1 VRCGDPS
8 AWWHSADESARDHDD
23 DHGRA
28 TNMSVPRLGLFL
40 RGGSYAYQDEII
52 VGVHQECRARGVNL
66 YCLVGGNIA
75 LQDPRN
81 FIYGLPTS
89 GDLDAVIVVKGTIG
103 AEDGDSEIKLLLERL
118 GARAALTIGAREPGF
133 PCIMVD
139 NSKGVRMLTR
149 HLYEEH
155 GRRRIAF
162 VAGYGR
168 EAERRFAGYRLGHR
182 DCGMVLD
189 ERLLIPGDFQFAA
202 GQKAIATLFDGGGR
216 GCDAIVGANDWMA
229 LGAMEALSA
238 RGLRVPEDVA
248 VVGFDDIDEARFATP
263 PLTTVRQPPRQLG
276 VAAVR
281 AVLARAAGDAL
292 VGDVVLE
299 TVPVLRQSCGCFRGA
314 RRAESELTAAG
325 ARRASDP
332 VAWANAIAASGPAL
346 ETSLP
351 ADWAQ
356 QMVASLRTDLDDG
369 RGETFLATVDAVVS
383 RAAEGG
389 NVSAWHQPIAT
400 LRREVEQDLSPEPAK
415 LLFAESIFER
425 AHLLVGEHAE
435 RAQGR
440 RRLETEATFRA
451 LGQLGGD
458 VLTSLDRPAIG
469 RALAAHLP
477 TLRISSAAVVI
488 QRSDQPPT
496 SEDECRLI
504 IAWDRERGLRTFA
517 EGVPFRAGELVPEA
531 AKPPVRHT
539 LMVQPLCFK
548 DEALGWCLFE
558 MDPPRGVVCE
568 EIPEQ
573 VSAALKATAL
583 QERLVAEVTKRERA
597 ERARL
602 QHEIEL
608 AAGIQMGILPKRRR
622 LSRLEISAS
631 MVPATEA
638 GGDYFDILPFHGGGW
653 IGIGDVAGHGLHAGL
668 VMMMIQSI
676 VSATTRGD
684 PRASPSHVWA
694 VLNAVLCDNVR
705 TRLGREEHA
714 TLTLIRYEDGGRLVF
729 AGAHEDILIYRAGR
743 RTCEQIKTQGIWA
756 GMLPD
761 VPPGM
766 VSDQECVLE
775 PGDTILLHSDGI
787 TEARNRS
794 REMFGLPRLRA
805 AFEQA
810 ADLSLDDLRERLM
823 GEVRGFMAEQNDDM
837 TLVGLRYR

>member
-1 VRCGDPS
+1 MS
-8 AWWHSADESARDHDD
+8 AL
-23 DHGRA
+23 
-28 TNMSVPRLGLFL
+28 RLGLFL

-66 YCLVGGNIA
+66 YCLAGGNIA

-81 FIYGLPTS
+81 FVYGLPTS
-89 GDLDAVIVVKGTIG
+89 RDLDAVIVVKGTMG
-103 AEDGDSEIKLLLERL
+103 AEDGDSEVKVLLERI
-118 GARAALTIGAREPGF
+118 GVRAALTIGAREPGF
-133 PCIMVD
+133 PCVIVD
-139 NSKGVRMLTR
+139 NSKGVRTLTR
-149 HLYEEH
+149 HLFQEH

-189 ERLLIPGDFQFAA
+189 ERLLIAGDFQFEA
-202 GQKAIATLFDGGGR
+202 GQKAVATLFDGGGR

-229 LGAMEALSA
+229 LGAMEALST

-281 AVLARAAGDAL
+281 AVLARAGGDAL

-299 TVPVLRQSCGCFRGA
+299 TLPMLRQSCGCFRGA
-314 RRAESELTAAG
+314 RGGDSEPTLV
-325 ARRASDP
+325 ARP
-332 VAWANAIAASGPAL
+332 GGGGPTAWANAIATSGPAL
-346 ETSLP
+346 EAALP
-351 ADWAQ
+351 ADWA
-356 QMVASLRTDLDDG
+356 AELAAALRSDLEDG
-369 RGETFLATVDAVVS
+369 RGETFLAALDALVS
-383 RAAEGG
+383 RGAEGG
-389 NVSAWHQPIAT
+389 NVSAWHQPIAM
-400 LRREVEQDLSPEPAK
+400 LRREVERDLGPETAM
-415 LLFAESIFER
+415 LLFAESLFER
-425 AHLLVGEHAE
+425 GHVLVGEHAE
-435 RAQGR
+435 RVQGR
-440 RRLETEATFRA
+440 RRLESEGTFRV
-451 LGQLGGD
+451 LGELGGD

-469 RALAAHLP
+469 RALAEHLP
-477 TLRISSAAVVI
+477 TLRIASAAVVVHTSI
-488 QRSDQPPT
+488 EPPT

-504 IAWDRERGLRTFA
+504 IAWDRERGLRSFA
-517 EGVPFRAGELVPEA
+517 DGIPFRAGALVPEA
-531 AKPPVRHT
+531 ATPPVRHT

-548 DEALGWCLFE
+548 NEALGWCLFE
-558 MDPPRGVVCE
+558 MDPPRTVVCE

-622 LSRLEISAS
+622 LSRLEVSAS

-638 GGDYFDILPFHGGGW
+638 GGDYFDILSFHGGGW
-653 IGIGDVAGHGLHAGL
+653 IGIGDVAGHGLHAWL

-676 VSATTRGD
+676 VSAATREN
-684 PRASPSHVWA
+684 PRASPAQIWA
-694 VLNAVLCDNVR
+694 VLNAVLYDNVR

-714 TLTLIRYEDGGRLVF
+714 TLTLIRYEESGRLVF
-729 AGAHEDILIYRAGR
+729 AGAHEDILVYRAAR
-743 RTCEQIKTQGIWA
+743 RTCDQIKTQGIWA
-756 GMLPD
+756 GILAD

-766 VSDQECVLE
+766 VSDQECLLE

-787 TEARNRS
+787 TEARNRG
-794 REMFGLPRLRA
+794 REMFGLARLRA
-805 AFEQA
+805 ALEQA
-810 ADLSLDDLRERLM
+810 ADLPLDDLRERIM

>member
-1 VRCGDPS
+1 MN
-8 AWWHSADESARDHDD
+8 
-23 DHGRA
+23 
-28 TNMSVPRLGLFL
+28 TPRLGLFL
-40 RGGSYAYQDEII
+40 RGGSYPYQDEII

-66 YCLVGGNIA
+66 YCLAGGNIT

-81 FIYGLPTS
+81 FVYSLPTS
-89 GDLDAVIVVKGTIG
+89 HDLDAAIIVQGTLG
-103 AEDGDSEIKLLLERL
+103 AEDGEPEVKVLLQRL
-118 GARAALTIGAREPGF
+118 GVRAALTIGAREAGF
-133 PCIMVD
+133 PCVTVD
-139 NSKGVRMLTR
+139 NSTGVRMLTR

-182 DCGMVLD
+182 DCGMALD

-202 GQKAIATLFDGGGR
+202 GQKAVATLFDGGGR

-229 LGAMEALSA
+229 LGAMDALAS
-238 RGLRVPEDVA
+238 RGLRVPDDVS

-276 VAAVR
+276 IAAVR
-281 AVLARAAGDAL
+281 SVLARLAGEAH

-299 TVPVLRQSCGCFRGA
+299 TLTRLRQSCGCFRGA
-314 RRAESELTAAG
+314 RRADAEPALRADP
-325 ARRASDP
+325 RASGP
-332 VAWANAIAASGPAL
+332 IAWANAATAAGPAL
-346 ETSLP
+346 ESSLP
-351 ADWAQ
+351 ADWAER
-356 QMVASLRTDLDDG
+356 MVASLCSDLADG
-369 RGETFLATVDAVVS
+369 HGGSFLATVDAVVS
-383 RAAEGG
+383 RAADGG
-389 NVSAWHQPIAT
+389 NVSTWHQPIAA
-400 LRREVEQDLSPEPAK
+400 LRREVERDLGRETAK
-415 LLFAESIFER
+415 LLLAESIFER

-435 RAQGR
+435 RVQGR

-451 LGQLGGD
+451 LGELGAD
-458 VLTSLDRPAIG
+458 VLTSVDRPAIG

-488 QRSDQPPT
+488 HTSDRPPT
-496 SEDECRLI
+496 SQDECRLI
-504 IAWDRERGLRTFA
+504 MAWDRERGLRTFA
-517 EGVPFRAGELVPEA
+517 DGLPFRAGQLVPDA
-531 AKPPVRHT
+531 AKPAARHT

-548 DEALGWCLFE
+548 NEALGWCLFE
-558 MDPPRGVVCE
+558 MDPPRTVVCE

-602 QHEIEL
+602 QHEIEV
-608 AAGIQMGILPKRRR
+608 AAGIQTGILPKRR
-622 LSRLEISAS
+622 LISRLEISAS

-638 GGDYFDILPFHGGGW
+638 GGDYFDILAFDGGGW

-676 VSATTRGD
+676 VSATTRDD
-684 PRASPSHVWA
+684 PHASPAKVWA
-694 VLNAVLCDNVR
+694 VLNAVLYDNVK

-714 TLTLIRYEDGGRLVF
+714 TLTLIRYEDRGRFVF
-729 AGAHEDILIYRAGR
+729 AGAHEDILIYRARR

-756 GMLPD
+756 GILPD
-761 VPPGM
+761 VPPGTIC
-766 VSDQECVLE
+766 DQECVLE

-787 TEARNRS
+787 TEARDRG
-794 REMFGLPRLRA
+794 RQMFGLPRLRA
-805 AFEQA
+805 AFERA
-810 ADLSLDDLRERLM
+810 VDRPLDDLCERIV
-823 GEVRGFMAEQNDDM
+823 GEVRGFMTEQLDDM
-837 TLVGLRYR
+837 TLVALRYR